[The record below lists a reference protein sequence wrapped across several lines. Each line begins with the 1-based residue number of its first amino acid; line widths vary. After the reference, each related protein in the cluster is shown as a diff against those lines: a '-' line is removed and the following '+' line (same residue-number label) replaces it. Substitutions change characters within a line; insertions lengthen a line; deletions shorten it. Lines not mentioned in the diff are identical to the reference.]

1 MGWIGGGCRAEIG
14 DGLGGAMM
22 GTWYGAT
29 NDIPPPPTFSVARY
43 ISFKTNPLIRG
54 IMGFDGMDQWKNRRE
69 SINGRIG
76 GATRGDRS
84 EICGS
89 LCGGQSSFHSIFFL
103 LQCDANGPGNESGL

>member
-22 GTWYGAT
+22 GTC
-29 NDIPPPPTFSVARY
+29 IELPMTFHLRQPFRSHGTFPSKP
-43 ISFKTNPLIRG
+43 ILLFEKG
-54 IMGFDGMDQWKNRRE
+54 GGMDQWKDRRE

-76 GATRGDRS
+76 GATRGDGDRS

-89 LCGGQSSFHSIFFL
+89 LCGRQSSFHSIFFL